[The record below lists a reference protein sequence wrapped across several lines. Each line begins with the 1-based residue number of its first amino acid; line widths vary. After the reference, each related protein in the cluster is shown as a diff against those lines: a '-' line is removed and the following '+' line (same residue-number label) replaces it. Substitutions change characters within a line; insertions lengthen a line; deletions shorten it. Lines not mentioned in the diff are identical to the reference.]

1 VKEDD
6 NGAHRG
12 HRDDIGD
19 AEIGRVDWKGD
30 DAWNV
35 EDGCDQVDGNQKLK
49 ITNMLEVGAIGSGRV
64 GTLTTVV
71 SISMAMLFLASFS

>member
-1 VKEDD
+1 MKEDD

-49 ITNMLEVGAIGSGRV
+49 ITNMLEVGANWEWPSWHTYHGGEY
-64 GTLTTVV
+64 
-71 SISMAMLFLASFS
+71 